1 MITVLEKAKELGDQ
15 LAVCE
20 ELNEMKNAQLAV
32 MQDPEAKAIV
42 DEFQEKQQEFFRIQQ
57 QGQELTESQKDKIK
71 ELEQKMSD
79 NPLIAEFIRKQQKFE
94 KLLEEIN
101 NIIAQSI
108 SGQHT
113 SCSDSCC
120 SSCGGGCDA

>member
-1 MITVLEKAKELGDQ
+1 MSSVLEKARELGDL
-15 LAVCE
+15 LAVSK
-20 ELNEMKNAQLAV
+20 ELSDMKNAQLAV

-57 QGQELTESQKDKIK
+57 MGQELSDSQKDKIR
-71 ELEQKMSD
+71 ELEQKMTD
-79 NPLIAEFIRKQQKFE
+79 NRIIAEYIGTQQKFE

-108 SGQHT
+108 SGQHS
-113 SCSDSCC
+113 SCGEFCC
-120 SSCGGGCDA
+120 SSCGGGCDM